1 MTNTAATSKVVRLRR
16 AALVATLVA
25 VGLVLP
31 VLLAGLVAPP
41 AQAASHT
48 FTVTTTAD
56 IGDSNPDGVC
66 DSCSLREAIQENNFN
81 NNPESADRI
90 EFAIPPSDPITDF
103 QGCADNGICTIL
115 LPSALPAIEEPVVVD
130 GYSQPGASENTLA
143 RGTNAR
149 PVVEIRALAGFPSN
163 NDTGGLTVSASN
175 SVVKGLVIDRFP
187 AFMPGILVS
196 SLAGGTATSGVRI
209 EGNFVGT
216 DPSGSL
222 DEGNGGPGVSLTGAS
237 GSTVGGTTAAS
248 RNLISGNGLEGVFIR
263 GMTHRSLG
271 PASNNLVQGNLIGT
285 QKDGITPLG
294 NGADGVYITDSI
306 TAVSD
311 STHDAN
317 GNSVLSNSIFAN
329 GGIGIDLQENID
341 GDGPNANDAGDADA
355 GPNRLQNK
363 PAIGSAKTVSGK
375 TTVKGTLNSRPNETY
390 TVQFFS
396 SPSGNQGRRF
406 LSSRQVSTDG
416 SGKGTF
422 TFTPAKAIAVGQRVT
437 ATATRNNT
445 GDTSEF
451 SAARTVASS

>member
-1 MTNTAATSKVVRLRR
+1 MTNMAATSKVVRVRR
-16 AALVATLVA
+16 AVLVATLVA

-41 AQAASHT
+41 ANAASHT

-90 EFAIPPSDPITDF
+90 EFAIPPSDPITNF
-103 QGCADNGICTIL
+103 EGCADNGICTIL
-115 LPSALPAIEEPVVVD
+115 LPSALPTIEEPVVVD

-143 RGTNAR
+143 RGTNAQ
-149 PVVEIRALAGFPSN
+149 PLVEITAQVGFSLSN
-163 NDTGGLTVSASN
+163 HKGGLTVGAPN
-175 SVVKGLVIDRFP
+175 SVVKGLVINRLP
-187 AFMPGILVS
+187 GFMPGIEVS
-196 SLAGGTATSGVRI
+196 PFESGNTPNNVRI

-216 DPSGSL
+216 DPSGTL
-222 DEGNGGPGVSLTGAS
+222 DEGNGGPGVNLTGAS

-248 RNLISGNGLEGVFIR
+248 RNLISGNGLEGVFIN
-263 GMTHRSLG
+263 GVTLSGFG
-271 PASNNLVQGNLIGT
+271 PASNNQVRGNLIGT

-294 NGADGVYITDSI
+294 NGADGVAMGDSA
-306 TAVSD
+306 TSLPGSA
-311 STHDAN
+311 HDAN
-317 GNSVLSNSIFAN
+317 GNSILSNSIFAN
-329 GGIGIDLQENID
+329 AGIGIDLQDNVD
-341 GDGPNANDAGDADA
+341 GDGPSANDAGDADA
-355 GPNRLQNK
+355 GPNRMQNR
-363 PAIGSAKTVSGK
+363 PAISSAKTVSGK

-416 SGKGTF
+416 SGKGAF
-422 TFTPAKAIAVGQRVT
+422 AFTPAKAIAVGQRVT